1 MTDKPRCGK
10 QEMCIDMLNLI
21 IDGQASESQM
31 EEFKLHMEE
40 CGPCYQTHEL
50 EMAIKQTLQS
60 KLDKKPVP
68 PGLIDIIKSKI
79 RETV

>member
-1 MTDKPRCGK
+1 MTDNPRSSK
-10 QEMCIDMLNLI
+10 QEMCVEMLNLI
-21 IDGQASESQM
+21 VDGQATDSQL
-31 EEFKLHMEE
+31 EQFQQHMAE
-40 CGPCYQTHEL
+40 CPPCYQSHEL
-50 EMAIKQTLQS
+50 GQAIKIALQS